1 MIDFLYNFC
10 IILNE
15 CYIIRIINESWKLFT
30 SLLVNLEFINIEE
43 ENISLS
49 ESKVEKMDIKIKK
62 RNGNYEP
69 LKVEKTK
76 KWLS

>member
-15 CYIIRIINESWKLFT
+15 CYIIRIINELWKLFT

-76 KWLS
+76 NG